1 MSEKNINEILSK
13 LKDIL
18 NEFHSGK
25 YQEAT
30 LDYCIDCLD
39 IAKGNCFENGHTVV
53 HSCVDHS
60 GLSEW
65 VRCIDWLKEKGFLK
79 EVEKKPEE
87 AIEISVPE
95 VSVPKESFLIGVE
108 TIDFNMI
115 NRLIES
121 LPDEFGKSMF
131 KDFFALAKVLMSTK
145 DPKEMTPEELIDYI
159 RTFLLSLRYLFSIFI
174 NNLNIFEVSVINTLE
189 EKVKK
194 RE

>member
-18 NEFHSGK
+18 NEFHSDK
-25 YQEAT
+25 YQEAN
-30 LDYCIDCLD
+30 LDYCVDCLD
-39 IAKGNCFENGHTVV
+39 IAKGTCFENEHVII
-53 HSCVDHS
+53 HSCVDHA

-65 VRCIDWLKEKGFLK
+65 VRCIDWLKSKGFLK

-87 AIEISVPE
+87 AIE

-131 KDFFALAKVLMSTK
+131 KDFFALAKVLMSAK
-145 DPKEMTPEELIDYI
+145 DPKEMTPEELIDYT
-159 RTFLLSLRYLFSIFI
+159 RTFLLSLRYLFSIFL
-174 NNLNIFEVSVINTLE
+174 NNLNIFEVSIINTLE